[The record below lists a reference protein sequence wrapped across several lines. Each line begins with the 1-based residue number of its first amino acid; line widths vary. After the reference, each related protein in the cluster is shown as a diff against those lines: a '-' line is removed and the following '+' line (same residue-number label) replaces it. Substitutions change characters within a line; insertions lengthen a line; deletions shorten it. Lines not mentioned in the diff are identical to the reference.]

1 MTKRNDI
8 NSKYETVNKRYG
20 ATTGASKGTKP
31 APPAKLKP
39 RLSKSKAS
47 ITLRKDF

>member
-8 NSKYETVNKRYG
+8 NSKFETVNKRYG

-31 APPAKLKP
+31 APPAKVKVKP
-39 RLSKSKAS
+39 GKTKAS
-47 ITLRKDF
+47 ITWRKEF